1 MRAKRS
7 DPLSELVSKARRGV
21 LDDSSLTPALL
32 HASDEEVYRLLGVEP
47 PDTRGAAAPDGHV
60 ASVDEQI
67 GKSQPPNH
75 RQRPRKG

>member
-1 MRAKRS
+1 MRAKRC
-7 DPLSELVSKARRGV
+7 DPLSEMVSKARRGV

-60 ASVDEQI
+60 ASVDEQTRE
-67 GKSQPPNH
+67 SRQPKR
-75 RQRPRKG
+75 RQRPRKA